1 MVVNSRRLS
10 SVVNVDARDMVH
22 IFVYPYS
29 HGEQDE
35 LGTVPL
41 HYNSKNLDTDCD
53 LFQIIGE
60 IIGEKKIR
68 SDYLNSENNHENI
81 EYVNPISE
89 FTIADMHFDAYLH
102 SVLMYICI
110 SKEELLNGNYLEK
123 NIIAEALR
131 INGAL
136 TQSAA
141 ISLEAIKYVRQAIK
155 WEEKEE
161 KTA

>member
-10 SVVNVDARDMVH
+10 SVVNVDSRDMVH

-41 HYNSKNLDTDCD
+41 NYNSKNLDTDCD

-60 IIGEKKIR
+60 IIGEAKIR
-68 SDYLNSENNHENI
+68 SEYLNSESNHENI

-89 FTIADMHFDAYLH
+89 FTIPDMHFDAYLH
-102 SVLMYICI
+102 SVLVYICV
-110 SKEELLNGNYLEK
+110 SKEELLNGNCLEK
-123 NIIAEALR
+123 AVIAEALR

-141 ISLEAIKYVRQAIK
+141 ITLESIKYVRQAIK
-155 WEEKEE
+155 WEKEE

>member
-10 SVVNVDARDMVH
+10 SVVNVDNDEMVH

-53 LFQIIGE
+53 LFHIIGE
-60 IIGEKKIR
+60 IIGEEKIR
-68 SDYLNSENNHENI
+68 NEYLNSETNHDNI

-89 FTIADMHFDAYLH
+89 FTIPDMHFDAYLH
-102 SVLMYICI
+102 SVLVYMCI
-110 SKEELLNGNYLEK
+110 SKDELLNGNIVEK
-123 NIIAEALR
+123 NIVAEAIR

-136 TQSAA
+136 THSAA
-141 ISLEAIKYVRQAIK
+141 MALESIKYVRQAIK
-155 WEEKEE
+155 WDEKA